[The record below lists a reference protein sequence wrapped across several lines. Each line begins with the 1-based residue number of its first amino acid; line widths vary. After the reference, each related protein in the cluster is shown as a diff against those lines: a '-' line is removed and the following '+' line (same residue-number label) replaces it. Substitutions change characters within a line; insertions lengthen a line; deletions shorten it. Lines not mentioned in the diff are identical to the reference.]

1 MSYALAPSNL
11 NASKGMFAASI
22 TPGGAVAPVN
32 PWSLLPP
39 LGNLDAYISAVNR
52 LPMLTLEQ
60 EQEFARKLQEN
71 NDLES
76 AEKLVL
82 SHLRLVVSTS
92 RKYLGYGL
100 PHGDLIQE
108 GNIGLMKAVRR
119 FDPNQGV
126 RLVSYALHWIKAEMH
141 EYILKN
147 WRMVKVATTKA
158 QRKLFFNLRSM
169 KQGFKDDADVATHR
183 DTLTERQIDS
193 MAETLNVKR
202 EEVIEMEQRMSGGD
216 VLLDPSPSDDG
227 EDAFGPIAYLADA
240 TQEPTALMESR
251 ARDTLASDGISTAL
265 NDLDP
270 RSRRIVEE
278 RWLNVND
285 DGSGGMTLH
294 DLADEYKVS
303 AERIRQIEV
312 AAMKKMKKT
321 LAAYA

>member
-1 MSYALAPSNL
+1 MSYALAPNSMTGAL
-11 NASKGMFAASI
+11 LVPVASSAAL
-22 TPGGAVAPVN
+22 GALN
-32 PWSLLPP
+32 PWSVVPP

-60 EQEFARKLQEN
+60 EREFAKSLRAN
-71 NDLES
+71 NDIDS
-76 AEKLVL
+76 AGKLVL
-82 SHLRLVVSTS
+82 SHLRLVVSIS

-108 GNIGLMKAVRR
+108 GNIGLMKAVKR
-119 FDPNQGV
+119 FDPEQNV
-126 RLVSYALHWIKAEMH
+126 RLVSYAMHWIKAEIH

-183 DTLTERQIDS
+183 DTLTKGQIDS
-193 MAETLNVKR
+193 MAKTLNVKR

-216 VLLDPSPSDDG
+216 VLLDPSPGDDG

-240 TQEPTALMESR
+240 TQEPTALMEAH
-251 ARDTLASDGISTAL
+251 ARDSLASDGISAAL
-265 NDLDP
+265 EGLDP

-278 RWLNVND
+278 RWLKVND

-294 DLADEYKVS
+294 DLAAVYGVS

-312 AAMKKMKKT
+312 AAMKKMKKV
-321 LAAYA
+321 LVEYA